1 MLGRI
6 FDVFSGKKELPE
18 ISREEKLESAV
29 CALLLEVAG
38 SDNDFSADE
47 CDHIIKTLSKRFSL
61 SQEQAEELIE
71 AANARR
77 AQSFDIWKFTNEIN
91 ETCTIDEKKDILA
104 EVWRV
109 IYADGSL
116 TAHEDHIAHKLAR
129 LLNLTHPELI
139 QAKVQVLDELRNA

>member
-6 FDVFSGKKELPE
+6 FDVFSGKKEAPE
-18 ISREEKLESAV
+18 IPKQERLESATCV
-29 CALLLEVAG
+29 LLLEVAG
-38 SDNDFSADE
+38 ADNEFSPEE
-47 CDHIIKTLSKRFSL
+47 CDRIIKTLCTRFSL

-71 AANARR
+71 AANTRR

-91 ETCTIDEKKDILA
+91 ETCTVDEKKEIIG

-116 TAHEDHIAHKLAR
+116 DAHEDFIAHKLGR

-139 QAKVQVLDELRNA
+139 EAKVQVLEELRGA